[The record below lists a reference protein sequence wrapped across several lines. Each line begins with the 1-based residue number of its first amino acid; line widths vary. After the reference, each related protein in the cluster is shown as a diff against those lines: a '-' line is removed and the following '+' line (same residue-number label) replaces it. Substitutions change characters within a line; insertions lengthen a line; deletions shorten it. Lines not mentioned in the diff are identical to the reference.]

1 MNHGFKLHP
10 DGTLEITMPKG
21 VKVGRVLVK
30 EEGTQDGALYC
41 SKDVPDTNVGDI
53 NKFIDGL
60 EEIFADLR
68 ERHVDDSVCGLCEYD
83 GAYLGQSGDWCN
95 ECPGFEKDDCFKL
108 SGKIRKEW
116 TDEIIKALPSAEPE
130 RWDTC
135 FDCPLSHGCPVI
147 NGCTNEQAMQYAGEI
162 PDDCPVNKI
171 SAEPEWKKGNW
182 IKNIER
188 FGDNAYHCSQCGAVL
203 EKDDLEWRNNY
214 YCYHCGSKMER

>member
-30 EEGTQDGALYC
+30 EEMSQNGALYYR
-41 SKDVPDTNVGDI
+41 DGGVPDTNVGDI
-53 NKFIDGL
+53 ISRQTAIDL
-60 EEIFADLR
+60 WDKYHPYIATKAM
-68 ERHVDDSVCGLCEYD
+68 EYD
-83 GAYLGQSGDWCN
+83 REL
-95 ECPGFEKDDCFKL
+95 
-108 SGKIRKEW
+108 R
-116 TDEIIKALPSAEPE
+116 ALPSAEPE
-130 RWDTC
+130 RWSTC